1 MSTCAL
7 LLAIGFALFALGLY
21 LNSFLTSESGFA
33 ELALP
38 QALRGVALLFCFIPI
53 NRLSLATLPPHQL
66 KNASG
71 VFNLTRNLGG
81 AVGLALLNTLIDHRE
96 QLHWNHLAA
105 RIDPT
110 RPEVQATL
118 DTLAARFSSF
128 LPGDAEL
135 AALRQVARI
144 VEREAQVLTFNDAFL
159 GLSVLYLAA
168 LLLGRSCRSRGR
180 SRRSRRPGRNDR
192 IGRRLA
198 RPFMEC
204 TDEQAARL
212 PLGHAPERPRAP
224 QAGAL
229 AGASLLGSVPAF
241 VVLAAL
247 LALRRDRGRE
257 LVAGGLASVLV
268 AAALLIRLAC
278 CIGSSGLADWLA
290 RAPGAP
296 VAGLP
301 EPLVRPA
308 AELAELLRRHEL
320 RIEAQDR
327 TLASVLEAVPD
338 PILVI
343 DARLDVIRVN
353 AAARRDFGI
362 ENRRLPLARVL
373 RDPGV
378 LAAVRGTLE
387 AGTASNVTF
396 TPTLY
401 RQRLFSARV
410 EPLDLGEEGPGVLVA
425 LREQTEQVM
434 IERMRSDFV
443 ANASHEI
450 RNPLASI
457 LGIVETLRGP
467 ARHDAKGREMFLEL
481 LAGEA
486 ARMTRLV
493 DDLLSLSRI
502 ELAAHQPPTERCEP
516 KALLEQVIERMYAVA
531 AGAKVRLV
539 ASIPADLPLIVAI
552 PTSCISSSST

>member
-1 MSTCAL
+1 
-7 LLAIGFALFALGLY
+7 
-21 LNSFLTSESGFA
+21 
-33 ELALP
+33 
-38 QALRGVALLFCFIPI
+38 
-53 NRLSLATLPPHQL
+53 
-66 KNASG
+66 
-71 VFNLTRNLGG
+71 
-81 AVGLALLNTLIDHRE
+81 
-96 QLHWNHLAA
+96 
-105 RIDPT
+105 
-110 RPEVQATL
+110 
-118 DTLAARFSSF
+118 
-128 LPGDAEL
+128 
-135 AALRQVARI
+135 
-144 VEREAQVLTFNDAFL
+144 
-159 GLSVLYLAA
+159 
-168 LLLGRSCRSRGR
+168 
-180 SRRSRRPGRNDR
+180 
-192 IGRRLA
+192 
-198 RPFMEC
+198 
-204 TDEQAARL
+204 
-212 PLGHAPERPRAP
+212 
-224 QAGAL
+224 
-229 AGASLLGSVPAF
+229 VPAF

-247 LALRRDRGRE
+247 LAVG
-257 LVAGGLASVLV
+257 VIGAGTFVVGWLASVLA
-268 AAALLIRLAC
+268 AAALSMWRLHQLGRLAAWLDR
-278 CIGSSGLADWLA
+278 LAE
-290 RAPGAP
+290 APGAS

-301 EPLVRPA
+301 GPLVRPA

-502 ELAAHQPPTERCEP
+502 ELAARQPPTERCEP

-539 ASIPADLPLIVAI
+539 ASIPTDLPLIVCDPDQLHQLFVNLIDNAI
-552 PTSCISSSST
+552 KYGGEGQMVRITAEAVAAAPAAAGPVAGRPCVRVAVQDEGPGIAREHIPRLTERFYRVDSARSRKLRGTGLGLAIVKHILRRHQGHLAVQSELGHGSTFTVYLPAAD

>member
-1 MSTCAL
+1 M
-7 LLAIGFALFALGLY
+7 
-21 LNSFLTSESGFA
+21 TS
-33 ELALP
+33 
-38 QALRGVALLFCFIPI
+38 VI
-53 NRLSLATLPPHQL
+53 
-66 KNASG
+66 
-71 VFNLTRNLGG
+71 
-81 AVGLALLNTLIDHRE
+81 
-96 QLHWNHLAA
+96 
-105 RIDPT
+105 
-110 RPEVQATL
+110 
-118 DTLAARFSSF
+118 
-128 LPGDAEL
+128 
-135 AALRQVARI
+135 
-144 VEREAQVLTFNDAFL
+144 
-159 GLSVLYLAA
+159 
-168 LLLGRSCRSRGR
+168 
-180 SRRSRRPGRNDR
+180 
-192 IGRRLA
+192 
-198 RPFMEC
+198 
-204 TDEQAARL
+204 
-212 PLGHAPERPRAP
+212 
-224 QAGAL
+224 
-229 AGASLLGSVPAF
+229 
-241 VVLAAL
+241 
-247 LALRRDRGRE
+247 
-257 LVAGGLASVLV
+257 
-268 AAALLIRLAC
+268 
-278 CIGSSGLADWLA
+278 
-290 RAPGAP
+290 
-296 VAGLP
+296 
-301 EPLVRPA
+301 
-308 AELAELLRRHEL
+308 
-320 RIEAQDR
+320 
-327 TLASVLEAVPD
+327 EAVPD

-396 TPTLY
+396 TPMLY

-502 ELAAHQPPTERCEP
+502 ELAARQPPTERCEP

-539 ASIPADLPLIVAI
+539 ASIPADLPLIVCDPDQLHQLFVNLIDNAI
-552 PTSCISSSST
+552 KYGGEGKMVRITAEAVAAAPAAAGPAAGRPCVRVAVQDEGPGIAREHIPRLTERFYRVDSARSRKLRGTGLGLAIVKHILRRHQGHLAIQSGLGQGSTFTVYLPAAD

>member
-1 MSTCAL
+1 
-7 LLAIGFALFALGLY
+7 
-21 LNSFLTSESGFA
+21 
-33 ELALP
+33 
-38 QALRGVALLFCFIPI
+38 
-53 NRLSLATLPPHQL
+53 
-66 KNASG
+66 
-71 VFNLTRNLGG
+71 
-81 AVGLALLNTLIDHRE
+81 
-96 QLHWNHLAA
+96 
-105 RIDPT
+105 
-110 RPEVQATL
+110 
-118 DTLAARFSSF
+118 
-128 LPGDAEL
+128 
-135 AALRQVARI
+135 
-144 VEREAQVLTFNDAFL
+144 
-159 GLSVLYLAA
+159 
-168 LLLGRSCRSRGR
+168 
-180 SRRSRRPGRNDR
+180 
-192 IGRRLA
+192 
-198 RPFMEC
+198 
-204 TDEQAARL
+204 
-212 PLGHAPERPRAP
+212 
-224 QAGAL
+224 
-229 AGASLLGSVPAF
+229 VPAL

-247 LALRRDRGRE
+247 LAFRVIGFT
-257 LVAGGLASVLV
+257 GLITGWLAALLA
-268 AAALLIRLAC
+268 AAALSMWRLHQLGRLAAWLDR
-278 CIGSSGLADWLA
+278 LAEV
-290 RAPGAP
+290 PGTP

-301 EPLVRPA
+301 GPLVRPA

-410 EPLDLGEEGPGVLVA
+410 EPLELGEEGSGVLVA

-502 ELAAHQPPTERCEP
+502 ELAARQPPTERCEP

-539 ASIPADLPLIVAI
+539 ASIPADLPLIVCDPDQLHQLFVNLIDNAI
-552 PTSCISSSST
+552 KYGGEGRMVRITAEAVAAAPAAAGPVAGRPCVRVTVQDEGPGIAREHIPRLTERFYRVDSARSRKLRGTGLGLAIVKHILRRHQGHLTIESELGHGSTFAVLLPAVTDLSH